1 MLTRSKAKSTLDA
14 DGNDNNNSHTPNTT
28 HSTSEET
35 KNNSHNQNTNSKE
48 AKNNSHNPNTP
59 HSKSEEAKN
68 NNHSK
73 SKEATNNRNHPNH
86 IHSNSK
92 DDTQKHN
99 ITQSQSPLKLKKKE
113 IPSYQFFDNEAMHS
127 GIDTALGTLNNAS
140 SSSSYTSDSLPSLQK
155 SSIVKDLFADEEE
168 SDTEDNQQEDNTTY
182 PNANHHKGGTN
193 KPDHQDPHSHH
204 NKDSSRIQHHTG
216 NAGSTKSQTGNA
228 GKLKN
233 SLHDVAPEKSP
244 FVRSKMDNMHSA
256 PLGSRG
262 LQSTSSAP
270 KRKLSSSSNSTNSKN
285 RIWYC
290 DGTCSSD
297 NGRAQPFKNFQSYVT
312 HLRTMHHLAS
322 SLAIAS
328 AINTCQHN
336 RLSNNPQVFGCPHHA
351 CNQVC
356 IGYHGIKSHW
366 GLSHPD
372 DRFRLTSDEFKTT
385 YSSGHNDRD
394 ESSTLSEVTF
404 PSLHYPSYTNGL
416 EVLEETPQADK
427 TADTDDQDEEEDEEE
442 EEIYGKPTKKQ
453 KLEKEAEDDMAKE
466 KEAGEIDNLPSY
478 HDDGDFEVSDDE
490 PDDDVIQPILTVDQV
505 AEGTVVEPSSTT
517 TIDYFEANSEEGTI
531 VFPALQVGVL
541 LGQARIVIDEFLALS
556 EAERLEQICG
566 VSHLRTNDVDWKHKD
581 VYRSI
586 TKRLMRASLGNSLA
600 FYINCIRR
608 GEIVHDDAIPT
619 AVEVDAHDVEIDSR
633 PPLTEDERAITATV
647 AFHVL
652 PTVYR
657 MLKTSKRSIHGNPR
671 SFLEGLHAI
680 DNIDQLIG
688 SLIFLFNKGRAK
700 LVTSHTNNLTSPSDA
715 TITRKTKKL
724 VLEDGHV
731 SRGMNYL
738 CRHAEKDN
746 TVTPPP
752 QLSTE
757 EFHQKVITLHPKRN
771 PEHDNL
777 DLVSECPSDLNLDTL
792 KLKATTLNTTLRR
805 LKRDGAPGFDGWTF
819 QLIRQLFEQDMASI
833 NDDEPSEDAVLLIAF
848 ITHALAGRMPFPSLW
863 NTSRMVLLTEWQ
875 PQKNNWKHRPLAI
888 GTAWYRFIGKAALA
902 MLGDSVG
909 RKLAPCQLAVGISDG
924 ISIGAKLLQH
934 LRNVP
939 ENAILSLD
947 ISNAFN
953 SLRRNRILEGLCQY
967 APSLI
972 PFYKWSYSTPTQVR
986 SGDGSLCCNAETG
999 TRQGD
1004 PLSMLFFSVGIHKRI
1019 LQLSER
1025 IQSLNPENLIKAYA
1039 DDMSLCLPRRQLKD
1053 AWDIVADVFPIGLPG
1068 DITHDPNNLFET
1080 IGIAINPNKCVAITG
1095 SLTPP
1100 VQTCLP
1106 LEPAD
1111 PTEDNNDQI
1120 EEETLPTGQDGVV
1133 IPIRRS
1139 AKIFGVMIGTRED
1152 RLSFVKNLHDQIR
1165 KKASY
1170 IKRFCGAKVGFLLIK
1185 YCLNTIATYVHRI
1198 EHPIG
1203 LDLGG
1208 HDEIISD
1215 AIAFYVDQNRLGT
1228 TQEIIRGLPHSL
1240 GGLGI
1245 LRHDSF
1251 QTTIN
1256 HDELH
1261 IRTLSWLEHQGP
1273 SPVIVE
1279 GIPTANDAVQPP
1291 PTHPGLH
1298 KLHQT
1303 FPPLKNEPAY
1313 LATIG
1318 FHNGQRETLSASTRK
1333 LNAHKENVEK
1343 LKKRLTDDSNTM
1355 GDAIWL
1361 DGSGFHGSGELY
1373 NIGTFYTRFFTDRTF
1388 AAALGARLL
1397 INDTLPPN
1405 ELKNVRVYCPHCNMM
1420 DLPFPPTAMK
1430 YHYLGC
1436 RALRRSTV
1444 GRHDRIVKHLSQFLS
1459 RVFKDTA
1466 HVQCEQYTHQPDIDQ
1481 RRDDITITFH
1491 TGEVSMKLGFD
1502 IGVTTPVQSTL
1513 LERSLK
1519 SNQAVDSLIAAT
1531 NMFEEKTH
1539 KYRNSD
1545 YDVYP
1550 IIFLATGRPSHHMK
1564 KMLAALEPHIA
1575 VGKTEFHAHWRRFL
1589 RDTMCTCTQFIA
1601 KAYRNRP
1608 PLVPNIHRNPR
1619 LLANIRKLHHT
1630 RLRLTRQRKF
1640 TSSSTDVRKS
1650 TPSSTGLRKLPPLL
1664 RNTIPT
1670 PRHHNNHT
1678 RNTPTPPSPHI
1689 NDDDS
1694 VLHLNSSPLAD
1705 DDQSWTSG
1713 NPFNKPKDRDRFR

>member
-1 MLTRSKAKSTLDA
+1 MVFTRSKAKSTLDA
-14 DGNDNNNSHTPNTT
+14 DGNDNNNSHNQNTT
-28 HSTSEET
+28 HSKSEETNTNSHTQNTTHSKSEET
-35 KNNSHNQNTNSKE
+35 KNNSHDQNT
-48 AKNNSHNPNTP
+48 T

-68 NNHSK
+68 NNHST
-73 SKEATNNRNHPNH
+73 SKEATN
-86 IHSNSK
+86 SK
-92 DDTQKHN
+92 EANNPHKHN
-99 ITQSQSPLKLKKKE
+99 IAQSQPPLKLKKNE
-113 IPSYQFFDNEAMHS
+113 IPSYQFFDNEARNS
-127 GIDTALGTLNNAS
+127 SIDMAPGTLNTAS
-140 SSSSYTSDSLPSLQK
+140 SSSSYTSDSLQSLKK
-155 SSIVKDLFADEEE
+155 SNIANLFSDEEATNQ
-168 SDTEDNQQEDNTTY
+168 SDL
-182 PNANHHKGGTN
+182 
-193 KPDHQDPHSHH
+193 QDPHSHH
-204 NKDSSRIQHHTG
+204 NKDSSLIQHHTG
-216 NAGSTKSQTGNA
+216 IAGSKKSQTGNA
-228 GKLKN
+228 GNRKN
-233 SLHDVAPEKSP
+233 THHDVVSGKSTSGN
-244 FVRSKMDNMHSA
+244 RKMDNKK
-256 PLGSRG
+256 
-262 LQSTSSAP
+262 SSAP
-270 KRKLSSSSNSTNSKN
+270 KRKLSSSSNSTNSKSSSKT
-285 RIWYC
+285 RIWWC
-290 DGTCSSD
+290 AGTCNSA
-297 NGRAQPFKNFQSYVT
+297 NGIAQPFKNFQSYVS

-322 SLAIAS
+322 SSAIAS

-336 RLSNNPQVFGCPHHA
+336 RLSGNPQVYGCPHKA

-356 IGYHGIKSHW
+356 IEYLGIKSHW

-372 DRFRLTSDEFKTT
+372 DRFRLTSDEFTT
-385 YSSGHNDRD
+385 KYSSCPKD
-394 ESSTLSEVTF
+394 SSTVSEVTF
-404 PSLHYPSYTNGL
+404 SSLQPYPNLSSSHDYPSYTNGL
-416 EVLEETPQADK
+416 EVLEETTQADK
-427 TADTDDQDEEEDEEE
+427 TAETDDQDEEADEEE
-442 EEIYGKPTKKQ
+442 EEIYGLSTKKQ
-453 KLEKEAEDDMAKE
+453 KLEKDAEDDMAKE
-466 KEAGEIDNLPSY
+466 KEAGEIDNLPPY

-490 PDDDVIQPILTVDQV
+490 PDDDVIQPIITVDQV
-505 AEGTVVEPSSTT
+505 AEGTVVEQSSTT
-517 TIDYFEANSEEGTI
+517 TIDYFEAISEEGTI

-556 EAERLEQICG
+556 EAEQLEQICG
-566 VSHLRTNDVDWKHKD
+566 VSHLRTDDVDWKHKD

-608 GEIVHDDAIPT
+608 GEIVHDDAIPR
-619 AVEVDAHDVEIDSR
+619 AVEVDVHDVEVDPR
-633 PPLTEDERAITATV
+633 PPLSEDQRAITATV

-700 LVTSHTNNLTSPSDA
+700 LVTTHTNNLTSPSDA

-724 VLEDGHV
+724 VLEAGHV

-752 QLSTE
+752 QLSTD

-819 QLIRQLFEQDMASI
+819 QLIRQLFEQDVASI

-909 RKLAPCQLAVGISDG
+909 RQLAPCQLAVGISDG

-939 ENAILSLD
+939 ENVILSLD

-972 PFYKWSYSTPTQVR
+972 PFYKWSYSNPTQVR
-986 SGDGSLCCNAETG
+986 SSDGSLCCNAETG

-1004 PLSMLFFSVGIHKRI
+1004 PLSMLFFSVGIHQRI

-1053 AWDIVADVFPIGLPG
+1053 AWAIVADVFPIGLPG

-1095 SLTPP
+1095 SLTSP
-1100 VQTCLP
+1100 VQPCLP
-1106 LEPAD
+1106 LEPED

-1152 RLSFVKNLHDQIR
+1152 RLRFVQNLHDQIR

-1215 AIAFYVDQNRLGT
+1215 AIAFYVDQNRLGP

-1261 IRTLSWLEHQGP
+1261 IRTLSWLEHKGP
-1273 SPVIVE
+1273 SPVIVD
-1279 GIPTANDAVQPP
+1279 GIPNANDAVQPP
-1291 PTHPGLH
+1291 PTYPGLH

-1303 FPPLKNEPAY
+1303 FPPLNNEPAY

-1318 FHNGQRETLSASTRK
+1318 FHNGHRETLSASTRK
-1333 LNAHKENVEK
+1333 LNAHKESVEK
-1343 LKKRLTDDSNTM
+1343 LKKRLTDDYNTM

-1361 DGSGFHGSGELY
+1361 DGSGFNGSGELY

-1436 RALRRSTV
+1436 RALQRSTV
-1444 GRHDRIVKHLSQFLS
+1444 GRHDRIVQHLYKFLS

-1466 HVQCEQYTHQPDIDQ
+1466 NIQCEQYTHQPDIDQ

-1502 IGVTTPVQSTL
+1502 IGVTTPVQSSL

-1575 VGKTEFHAHWRRFL
+1575 IGKTEFHAHWRRFL

-1630 RLRLTRQRKF
+1630 RLRLKRQRKF

-1650 TPSSTGLRKLPPLL
+1650 TPSSTGFRKLPPLQ
-1664 RNTIPT
+1664 RNTLPT
-1670 PRHHNNHT
+1670 PNNHT
-1678 RNTPTPPSPHI
+1678 RNTPTHPSTHI

-1694 VLHLNSSPLAD
+1694 VLHLPSHTIAD
-1705 DDQSWTSG
+1705 DDKSWTSG
-1713 NPFNKPKDRDRFR
+1713 NPFNKPQDRDLFR